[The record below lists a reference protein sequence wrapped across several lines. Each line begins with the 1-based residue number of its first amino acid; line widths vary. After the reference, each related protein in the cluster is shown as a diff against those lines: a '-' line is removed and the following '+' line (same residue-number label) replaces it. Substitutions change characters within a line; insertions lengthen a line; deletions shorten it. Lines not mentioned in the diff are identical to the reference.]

1 MAFSPAVMQVARRG
15 RGLTQ
20 EELAAVLGCSVSVVQ
35 KWERGERRPSPDN
48 QLRIA
53 GKLRVAVED
62 LNPQPEPQ
70 PVSAA

>member
-1 MAFSPAVMQVARRG
+1 VAFSPAVLTQARKA

-20 EELAAVLGCSVSVVQ
+20 EELAVVIRSKRTTVQ
-35 KWERGERRPSPDN
+35 SWEAGRREPDPVFLLRLSKA
-48 QLRIA
+48 LRIS
-53 GKLRVAVED
+53 VED